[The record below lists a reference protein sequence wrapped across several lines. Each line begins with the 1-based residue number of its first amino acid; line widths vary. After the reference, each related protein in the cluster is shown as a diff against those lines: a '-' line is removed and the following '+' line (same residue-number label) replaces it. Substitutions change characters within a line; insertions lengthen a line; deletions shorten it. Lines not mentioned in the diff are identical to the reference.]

1 MSQHVAL
8 YGFTR
13 RKDGL
18 RVSLRGIDQSRCF
31 LYHIGGDTAAV
42 VSLVDSKE
50 FNSNLTRM
58 VRHDEVVH
66 EIFSKQVILP
76 VKFPKVVSLKS
87 LKKNFQEMDGD
98 IAYVLRKIVYKEE
111 YHVKVFLLD
120 SGTSEMP
127 SLYYNAFSRYILD
140 HATQYR
146 YKHYFPILTQEAKE
160 AEFLH
165 YAEQVVGNMSQ
176 SLTRHAAYWRA
187 KSFCSER
194 ILLDSV
200 FWIRR
205 HRVPYFKEECQKLRT
220 FYPNLRLSLLG
231 PRPPYNFVK
240 IDLKDEN

>member
-8 YGFTR
+8 YGFIR

-31 LYHIGGDTAAV
+31 LFHVGGDTAAV
-42 VSLVDSKE
+42 VSLVEAKGSQ
-50 FNSNLTRM
+50 SNLTRM

-87 LKKNFQEMDGD
+87 LRKNFEEMDND
-98 IAYVLRKIVYKEE
+98 IAYALRKIVYKEE

-120 SGTSEMP
+120 QGAGEMP

-140 HATQYR
+140 HSSQYR

-165 YAEQVVGNMSQ
+165 YAEHVVGNISQ
-176 SLTRHAAYWRA
+176 TLTRHAAYWRA
-187 KSFCSER
+187 KSFCTER
-194 ILLDSV
+194 VLLDSV

-205 HRVPYFKEECQKLRT
+205 HRVPFFEEECRKLRT

-240 IDLKDEN
+240 LDLKDCN